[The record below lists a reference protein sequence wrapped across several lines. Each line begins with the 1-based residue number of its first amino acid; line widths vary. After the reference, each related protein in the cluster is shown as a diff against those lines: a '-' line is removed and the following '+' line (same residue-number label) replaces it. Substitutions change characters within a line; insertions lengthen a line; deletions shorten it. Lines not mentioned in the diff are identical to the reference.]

1 MKRSVLCVV
10 QRGGKKMGL
19 AEIILGVALILICIF
34 LIIVVLLQES
44 KTQGMNVITGGTSE
58 SYLGKNQGRTMEALL
73 KRITKIA
80 AILFIVLAV
89 AINVYLVFFAG

>member
-1 MKRSVLCVV
+1 
-10 QRGGKKMGL
+10 MGL